1 MLENFA
7 IVLITGEVTVWNYS
21 SVPTNICMTQG
32 MTLPKGTGSQKLV
45 LPSPHITQA
54 MLKSVI
60 LPLHLKW
67 ITWKHCSIASA
78 VNVNQSQTMWK
89 VKNCWRK
96 TKEFICAHSLRYK
109 LHTKLFYYSC
119 EFSPVKLV
127 FKFSICLLII
137 QLHKVECK
145 LRTNRVQT
153 SCDIVRLFE
162 LLVILYCKKTCLTCR
177 LRALGFSIRFAF
189 PAL

>member
-1 MLENFA
+1 MFPICFHLTEAMERIYLLALTLSFVTA
-7 IVLITGEVTVWNYS
+7 KAGKCWYFKWIQDIKKKTGGTYAGEFCYS
-21 SVPTNICMTQG
+21 FDHWKSNSVKLLSVPTNICMTQS

-96 TKEFICAHSLRYK
+96 TKEFICAHSLGYK
-109 LHTKLFYYSC
+109 LHTKLFHHSC

-127 FKFSICLLII
+127 SKFSICLLII
-137 QLHKVECK
+137 QLHKVE
-145 LRTNRVQT
+145 
-153 SCDIVRLFE
+153 
-162 LLVILYCKKTCLTCR
+162 
-177 LRALGFSIRFAF
+177 
-189 PAL
+189 